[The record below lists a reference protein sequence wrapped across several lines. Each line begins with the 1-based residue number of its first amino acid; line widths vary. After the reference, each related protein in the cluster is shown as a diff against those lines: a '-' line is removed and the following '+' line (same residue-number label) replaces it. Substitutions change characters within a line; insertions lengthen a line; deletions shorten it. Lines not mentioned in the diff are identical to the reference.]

1 MAENAM
7 LLALGLLAGVLS
19 GLFGIGG
26 GLVIVPAFA
35 LGFKLPIHRAIG
47 TSLAALL
54 LPVGFLG
61 AWEYWRRGDVD
72 VRFAALVAFGLFV
85 GAFFGAK
92 VSLTLP
98 PQVLRKLYGV
108 FLLVIGARYLIAR

>member
-1 MAENAM
+1 MAENA
-7 LLALGLLAGVLS
+7 LLLVLGLLAGVLS

-26 GLVIVPAFA
+26 GLVIVPALA
-35 LGFKLPIHRAIG
+35 LGFALPIHKAIG

-61 AWEYWRRGDVD
+61 AWEYWRKGDVD
-72 VRFAALVAFGLFV
+72 MRFAALVALGLFV

-92 VSLTLP
+92 VSLSMP
-98 PQVLRKLYGV
+98 PQVLRRVYGI
-108 FLLVIGARYLIAR
+108 FLVVIGARYLMVR